1 MTPNPKHT
9 ERERV
14 REARAASQRPDDG
27 AAFLPDPTA
36 RAKHTV
42 ASMAD
47 GESFGEEFLASATAG
62 EPVEMDA
69 QDEVVEEEWGGP
81 FLELEAEGADSTEA
95 IPEPPALHKLPPR
108 LQ

>member
-1 MTPNPKHT
+1 MTSTPKLA
-9 ERERV
+9 ERV
-14 REARAASQRPDDG
+14 REARASSQRPDDG

-36 RAKHTV
+36 RGKHTV

-69 QDEVVEEEWGGP
+69 QDEVVDEEWGGP
-81 FLELEAEGADSTEA
+81 FLPLDDESEDGTEA
-95 IPEPPALHKLPPR
+95 LPEPPALHKLPPR

>member
-1 MTPNPKHT
+1 MNSNPKLA
-9 ERERV
+9 ERV
-14 REARAASQRPDDG
+14 REARAASQRSDDG
-27 AAFLPDPTA
+27 VAFLPDPGG

-42 ASMAD
+42 ASMGD
-47 GESFGEEFLASATAG
+47 GESFGEEFLASATGG

-81 FLELEAEGADSTEA
+81 FLELDAEGANSTDA
-95 IPEPPALHKLPPR
+95 IPEPPGVHNLPPR